1 MENAVLTSSGLSDN
15 GHFLRSAFNR
25 QLLPAILSVGG
36 VMIGT
41 MANSII
47 AGNLLGHEALAV
59 MSIASPIYSIFATI
73 GSLTGVGGAA
83 MASWSVGHN
92 DARGCSRAFTM
103 ACVLTLG
110 GALFVTLL
118 GLLLLDPFLTLL
130 GAEGALHTL
139 AKPYAALFLL
149 GGVGVSG
156 IYIPYFFLKLEG
168 RVRLSVLLFVFL
180 AALNVGLDLLFV
192 LCTPIGIAG
201 IAAGTA
207 ISNVL
212 AALIGTVLLLR
223 GGSLHL
229 CSLKGYRK
237 SALRLMT
244 AGSPAALNNLCNVI
258 RSIVLNRLIF
268 SLAAE
273 AGLSAFS
280 IVTTANSLALMAING
295 LSQTT
300 APFVGVFSAE
310 RDNAS
315 LRQLEKRAALE
326 GTAIIVPSALCLA
339 LLAKPFCMLFGVR
352 DMTVLAQSAE
362 AVSIFALSLLPAMLS
377 TILVNYYQ
385 ASGFTALANFLTACR
400 SLVLLLLPAWALSGV
415 LGVRSVWLAFTLCE
429 VLSFAALATALLF
442 YRKAH
447 SERHGILLLDRR
459 YEDDGRYISFS
470 VKSTPEDI
478 VEASQHISEFCDH
491 NELDAHRA
499 MLISLS
505 LEEMLMSIKDH
516 CFAELDDAD
525 MSIRILIAGEMGEDS
540 IVILRIRCG
549 GEAFNPIAYYQT
561 RRAELLQ
568 SADGEEDLLM
578 DDSLGIAMIVRA
590 AHSVDYQSTFGVN
603 NLTILL

>member
-1 MENAVLTSSGLSDN
+1 MKNVPSPPTGLSDN

-36 VMIGT
+36 VMAGT

-59 MSIASPIYSIFATI
+59 MSIASPIYSVFATI

-83 MASWSVGHN
+83 MASWSVGRN

-110 GALFVTLL
+110 GAFFVTLL
-118 GLLLLDPFLTLL
+118 GHLLLDPFLTLL
-130 GAEGALHTL
+130 GAEGALHAL
-139 AKPYAALFLL
+139 AKPYAAFFLL

-180 AALNVGLDLLFV
+180 AGLNVGLDLLFV
-192 LCTPIGIAG
+192 LCTPMGIAG

-212 AALIGTVLLLR
+212 AAVIGTVLLLR
-223 GGSLHL
+223 GGSLHI
-229 CSLKGYRK
+229 CSLRGHWH
-237 SALRLMT
+237 SALRLIT
-244 AGSPAALNNLCNVI
+244 AGSPAALNNLCNVV
-258 RSIVLNRLIF
+258 RSIALNRLIF

-280 IVTTANSLALMAING
+280 IVTTASSLALMAING

-300 APFVGVFSAE
+300 VPFAGVFSAE

-326 GTAIIVPSALCLA
+326 GTAIIVPFALCLA
-339 LLAKPFCMLFGVR
+339 LLAKPFCALFGVR
-352 DMTVLAQSAE
+352 EAALLSQCAE
-362 AVSIFALSLLPAMLS
+362 AVAIFAFSLPPAMLS
-377 TILVNYYQ
+377 TVLVNYYQ
-385 ASGFTALANFLTACR
+385 AAGFTALANFLTACR
-400 SLVLLLLPAWALSGV
+400 SLVLLLLPAWALAPA

-429 VLSFAALATALLF
+429 LLSLAALAAALLF
-442 YRKAH
+442 YRR
-447 SERHGILLLDRR
+447 RHPRRRGILLLDRH
-459 YEDDGRYISFS
+459 YEDNGQYISFS

-478 VEASQHISEFCDH
+478 VETSQRISEFC
-491 NELDAHRA
+491 NRNALDAQRA

-505 LEEMLMSIKDH
+505 LEEILMSIKDH
-516 CFAELDDAD
+516 CFAGREDAD

-549 GEAFNPIAYYQT
+549 GESFNPIAYYESH
-561 RRAELLQ
+561 RAALLQ
-568 SADGEEDLLM
+568 GADGDGELLM
-578 DDSLGIAMIVRA
+578 DDSLGIAMIVQA
-590 AHSVDYQSTFGVN
+590 ARSVDYQSTFGMN